1 MNPVRQLAE
10 QHALSVISDPPND
23 PVSLLEALLL
33 LDVSSPAALNSVLRS
48 LSRKQRLAW
57 ITAIASC
64 VRQMPQA
71 AVEIVYRVFL
81 LTYPDRDGARH
92 YTSLLESE
100 RITPGD
106 MAHLLAVR
114 RPLSLLRYAP
124 VAFFFHL
131 FGFLRVKIRAGSL
144 RPAHAP
150 TGDFNTVSGVASI
163 SAAGQKSKKNQ
174 QSPDDRN
181 TDGMDYDSERPS
193 IAIVIHRAGTGFSGG
208 AERLAFEYARYLSEI
223 ASVEI
228 VTTQAR
234 DYLTWKNEF
243 PEGLQNENGILL
255 RRFPVKNRRHRL
267 FYKLSMLLFRLLSMI
282 LSAGSPPSSL
292 QKRPLACIFW
302 KTLTPLA
309 ILWMRLQGPHSP
321 GLQAWIKRLHYD
333 FYIFVTYLYETSYA
347 SLPIV
352 ADRAALVP
360 TAHPEWPLQLPIWQR
375 IFHDRRPGWIFLA
388 GEERRFLRQWF
399 PAMND
404 GPVVGCGL
412 ASVEQLQALEQKRA
426 AGLSSFRERFSI
438 NGPFVLYTGRI
449 DPEKGCRKL
458 IAYFLAFLRKSSARI
473 TLVLIGT
480 EAMTVPAHPA
490 IVTTGFVDDEVM
502 HAALCECS
510 VYVHP
515 SPYESFSFSLL
526 EAMAAGAPVL
536 VTAESDVLRG
546 HVIRSRA
553 GLYYR
558 DVDDFIEKLTVL
570 LREPQRFQN
579 GPHYV
584 QERYSHE
591 AVKGTLQRYVLE
603 RICTQHRLQ

>member
-1 MNPVRQLAE
+1 MHRSAE
-10 QHALSVISDPPND
+10 QYALSVIADPPAD
-23 PVSLLEALLL
+23 AASLQEALLL
-33 LDVSSPAALNSVLRS
+33 LDTCAPVRLNAILRS
-48 LSRKQRLAW
+48 LTRKERLRW
-57 ITAIASC
+57 IIALTSIT
-64 VRQMPQA
+64 RQMPQS

-81 LTYPDRDGARH
+81 LTYPDREGARH
-92 YTSLLESE
+92 YTTLIESE
-100 RITPGD
+100 RITLGD

-114 RPLSLLRYAP
+114 RPVSLLRYAP
-124 VAFFFHL
+124 SSFFFHL
-131 FGFLRVKIRAGSL
+131 FGFMRVKIRTGSL
-144 RPAHAP
+144 RPAHAS
-150 TGDFNTVSGVASI
+150 TIDASTARSPSFAERPETI
-163 SAAGQKSKKNQ
+163 SEKNQ
-174 QSPDDRN
+174 HSQSDRIRDDI
-181 TDGMDYDSERPS
+181 ERYNEKPS

-208 AERLAFEYARYLSEI
+208 AERLSLEYARYLSEI
-223 ASVEI
+223 AHVEV

-243 PEGLQNENGILL
+243 PEGLQNEEGILL
-255 RRFPVKNRRHRL
+255 RRFPVIGGRHR
-267 FYKLSMLLFRLLSMI
+267 FFHKLSILLFRSLSI
-282 LSAGSPPSSL
+282 TLAPESSPSSL
-292 QKRPLACIFW
+292 KKNSLRHVFW
-302 KTLTPLA
+302 KMLTPVAL
-309 ILWMRLQGPHSP
+309 LWMRLQGPHAP
-321 GLQAWIKRLHYD
+321 ALQAWIKRRSYD
-333 FYIFVTYLYETSYA
+333 FYIFVTYLYETTFA

-352 ADRAALVP
+352 VDRAAVP
-360 TAHPEWPLQLPIWQR
+360 TAHPERPLQLPIWQR

-388 GEERRFLRQWF
+388 EEEHRFLRQWF
-399 PAMND
+399 PEMND

-412 ASVEQLQALEQKRA
+412 ASVAQLQSMQRKRA
-426 AGLSSFRERFSI
+426 AGLSSFRQRFSI

-458 IAYFLAFLRKSSARI
+458 IAYFLAFLRKSNARL
-473 TLVLIGT
+473 TLVLVGT

-490 IVTTGFVDDEVM
+490 IVTTGFVDDDVM
-502 HAALCECS
+502 QAALCECS

-558 DVDDFIEKLTVL
+558 DIDDFIEKLTVL

-584 QERYSHE
+584 QKRYSHE

-603 RICTQHRLQ
+603 RIGAQ

>member
-1 MNPVRQLAE
+1 MSLSAE
-10 QHALSVISDPPND
+10 QHAFSVIADPPTD
-23 PVSLLEALLL
+23 AASLQEALLL
-33 LDVSSPAALNSVLRS
+33 LDACSPALLNSVLRC
-48 LSRKQRLAW
+48 LSPKQRLRW
-57 ITAIASC
+57 ITAITSFAP
-64 VRQMPQA
+64 QMPQA

-81 LTYPDRDGARH
+81 LTFPDRDGARH
-92 YTSLLESE
+92 YTTLLESG

-124 VAFFFHL
+124 SAFFFHL
-131 FGFLRVKIRAGSL
+131 FGFSRVKIRSGSL
-144 RPAHAP
+144 RAARHQ
-150 TGDFNTVSGVASI
+150 SGAK
-163 SAAGQKSKKNQ
+163 SAARNPSSVSAAEPTSEKNQ

-181 TDGMDYDSERPS
+181 KDDIEYDSERPS

-208 AERLAFEYARYLSEI
+208 AERLALEYARYLSEI
-223 ASVEI
+223 ASVEV

-234 DYLTWKNEF
+234 NYLTWKNEF
-243 PEGLQNENGILL
+243 PKGLQNEDGILL
-255 RRFPVKNRRHRL
+255 RRFPVKNGRHRL
-267 FYKLSMLLFRLLSMI
+267 FHKLSMLLFRSLSMI
-282 LSAGSPPSSL
+282 LAAGSPPSSL
-292 QKRPLACIFW
+292 QKRPLASVFW
-302 KTLTPLA
+302 KMLSPLA
-309 ILWMRLQGPHSP
+309 LLWMRLQGPHAP
-321 GLQAWIKRLHYD
+321 DLQAWIKRWNYD

-388 GEERRFLRQWF
+388 EEEHRFLRQWF
-399 PAMND
+399 PEMND

-412 ASVEQLQALEQKRA
+412 ASVAQLQSLQRKRG

-458 IAYFLAFLRKSSARI
+458 IAYFLAFLRKSNARL
-473 TLVLIGT
+473 TLVLVGT

-490 IVTTGFVDDEVM
+490 IVTTGFVDDDTM
-502 HAALCECS
+502 QAALCECS
-510 VYVHP
+510 IYVHP

-558 DVDDFIEKLTVL
+558 DIDDFIEKLTVL

-584 QERYSHE
+584 QKRYSHE
-591 AVKGTLQRYVLE
+591 AVKGSLQRYVLE
-603 RICTQHRLQ
+603 RIGAQ